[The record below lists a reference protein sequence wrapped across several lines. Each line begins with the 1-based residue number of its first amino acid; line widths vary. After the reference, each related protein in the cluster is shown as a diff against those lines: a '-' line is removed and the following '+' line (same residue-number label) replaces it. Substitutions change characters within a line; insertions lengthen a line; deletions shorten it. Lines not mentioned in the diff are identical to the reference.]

1 MKSLKDQ
8 LARDFVYY
16 LKLHHNIIVMQDE
29 NITSWIKGN
38 HGKKVWHSIL
48 GRVKELL
55 MNDIHIQVVVLD
67 RFIPTTKFCP
77 DCGQMHKTLKVW
89 DREFVCPECGTLSD
103 RDVHAAQNM
112 VWIYKE
118 CVKHNIVPA
127 DRRVITRADFDR
139 LWSMVFGSS
148 ASNRVEG
155 MPDDCTGSVQ
165 RLSPVSQ
172 SVAL

>member
-29 NITSWIKGN
+29 NITGWIKGN

-77 DCGQMHKTLKVW
+77 DCGHRLEE
-89 DREFVCPECGTLSD
+89 RGGFCPECGHELERED
-103 RDVHAAQNM
+103 L
-112 VWIYKE
+112 KFCPE
-118 CVKHNIVPA
+118 C
-127 DRRVITRADFDR
+127 
-139 LWSMVFGSS
+139 GSK
-148 ASNRVEG
+148 
-155 MPDDCTGSVQ
+155 
-165 RLSPVSQ
+165 L
-172 SVAL
+172 